1 MQKSLVLIKPD
12 AVQRGLIGEIISRF
26 ERKGVKIIGM
36 KMINMTQELIAEHYA
51 HLASKPFFPEIVA
64 YMTISPIMAL
74 VVEWIDVIPSLRSIV
89 GATNPVEATPWTI
102 RWDLAMTI
110 RFNLI
115 HASDSEETASVE
127 IPRFFKA
134 EEIYSYNKIDKDL
147 LY

>member
-1 MQKSLVLIKPD
+1 MQRSLVLIKPD
-12 AVQRGLIGEIISRF
+12 AVQRGLIGEIVGRF
-26 ERKGVKIIGM
+26 EKKGVKIIGM

-51 HLASKPFFPEIVA
+51 HLASKPFFPEIVS

-74 VVEWIDVIPSLRSIV
+74 VVEGADVIPSLRSIV
-89 GATNPVEATPWTI
+89 GATNPVEAAPGTI
-102 RWDLAMTI
+102 RGDLALTI

-115 HASDSEETASVE
+115 HASDSEETAAVE
-127 IPRFFKA
+127 IPRFFKS